1 MSEKFALMHAEKAT
15 YKIGFMAGL
24 LGVSRAGYY
33 AWARRGPA
41 PSPRAARRQ
50 ALAEQIAQI
59 HEASNQTSGF
69 RRVLAELRRCG
80 VAASEGLVR
89 ALMRDLGIFGV
100 QPRSRKRTTIPAE
113 DEITRPDLLRRDFTA
128 DAPGQRLVGDI
139 TYLRTS
145 EGWLYLA
152 TVIDLFNREVVG
164 WSMAAHMR
172 AELVCDALR
181 MAHTHDRLTQGA
193 VFHSDRGSVYT
204 PAEYAALATSS
215 GVRLSVGRT
224 GCAGTTPLPSRSS
237 ACSRTRCTTVTRSPP
252 AHEHGST
259 SCSTSRCS
267 TTGSGCTRPSGTA
280 PPPKSAPTTTIRPRS
295 QPDHQR
301 DRPRNLTQPTSH
313 QYRTCRWAGDAS
325 PVRTESTGPTLITAP
340 TPPKH
345 FNRSVAAA
353 SSRSRPRHRQVP
365 GPLAVMSSRW
375 RRRRGEDFAVSS
387 TALSGIEATTESG
400 PRCCTKPWGLHRAS
414 SNQARGCLIM
424 ER

>member
-59 HEASNQTSGF
+59 NEASNQTSGF

-152 TVIDLFNREVVG
+152 TVIGLFNREVVG

-204 PAEYAALATSS
+204 SAEYAALATSS

-224 GCAGTTPLPSRSS
+224 GVCWDNAVAESFFSMLKNEMYHRHTFATRARARFHVMQYIEVFYNRQRLHSTLGYRTPAEVR
-237 ACSRTRCTTVTRSPP
+237 AD
-252 AHEHGST
+252 H
-259 SCSTSRCS
+259 
-267 TTGSGCTRPSGTA
+267 
-280 PPPKSAPTTTIRPRS
+280 
-295 QPDHQR
+295 DHQ
-301 DRPRNLTQPTSH
+301 
-313 QYRTCRWAGDAS
+313 
-325 PVRTESTGPTLITAP
+325 TAI
-340 TPPKH
+340 
-345 FNRSVAAA
+345 AA
-353 SSRSRPRHRQVP
+353 
-365 GPLAVMSSRW
+365 
-375 RRRRGEDFAVSS
+375 
-387 TALSGIEATTESG
+387 
-400 PRCCTKPWGLHRAS
+400 
-414 SNQARGCLIM
+414 
-424 ER
+424 

>member
-145 EGWLYLA
+145 EGW
-152 TVIDLFNREVVG
+152 
-164 WSMAAHMR
+164 
-172 AELVCDALR
+172 
-181 MAHTHDRLTQGA
+181 Q
-193 VFHSDRGSVYT
+193 
-204 PAEYAALATSS
+204 
-215 GVRLSVGRT
+215 
-224 GCAGTTPLPSRSS
+224 
-237 ACSRTRCTTVTRSPP
+237 
-252 AHEHGST
+252 
-259 SCSTSRCS
+259 
-267 TTGSGCTRPSGTA
+267 
-280 PPPKSAPTTTIRPRS
+280 
-295 QPDHQR
+295 
-301 DRPRNLTQPTSH
+301 
-313 QYRTCRWAGDAS
+313 
-325 PVRTESTGPTLITAP
+325 
-340 TPPKH
+340 
-345 FNRSVAAA
+345 
-353 SSRSRPRHRQVP
+353 
-365 GPLAVMSSRW
+365 
-375 RRRRGEDFAVSS
+375 
-387 TALSGIEATTESG
+387 
-400 PRCCTKPWGLHRAS
+400 
-414 SNQARGCLIM
+414 
-424 ER
+424 